1 MEVAITCTTF
11 VELAVA
17 AESMRAVVITQAGGP
32 DVLAVR
38 DVPKP
43 VPGPGEVLVRVHT
56 SALNRADVLQREGR
70 YPPPPGAPVDIPGLE
85 IAGTVVDQGSGATR
99 WPVGARVFGIVGG
112 GAHAEFIVTSQDAL
126 AEVPERLDWREAGA
140 VPEAFIT
147 AHDAMVTQAEVAAG
161 ETVLIHAVAS
171 GVGLAA
177 VQIARAWGAIPFGT
191 TRTKEKLDAAREV
204 GLEDG
209 IAIGRD
215 FEPLVEAVERWTS
228 GRGIDVTLDLVGG
241 PYFGAS
247 AKVAASRGRIM
258 IIGSLGGGTADFP
271 LGLVLRRRLQLRGT
285 VLRSRS
291 LAEKV
296 DATARFEREVVP
308 HLASGRLKPVIDSVF
323 PLDRIAD
330 AHRRMEGNE
339 SVGKIVI
346 EM

>member
-1 MEVAITCTTF
+1 
-11 VELAVA
+11 
-17 AESMRAVVITQAGGP
+17 MRAVVITHAGGP
-32 DVLAVR
+32 DALGVR
-38 DVPKP
+38 DVPRP
-43 VPGPGEVLVRVHT
+43 QAGPGEVVVQVRS

-70 YPPPPGAPVDIPGLE
+70 YPPPPGAPADIPGLE
-85 IAGTVVDQGSGATR
+85 FAGTVTELGSGATR

-112 GAHAEFIVTSQDAL
+112 GAHAEFLVTNQDAL
-126 AEVPERLDWREAGA
+126 AGIPDRLEWTEAGA

-147 AHDAMVTQAEVAAG
+147 AHDAMVTQASVSAG

-171 GVGLAA
+171 GVGLAT

-191 TRTKEKLDAAREV
+191 TRTKEKLDAARDV

-209 IAIGRD
+209 IAVGRD
-215 FEPLVEAVERWTS
+215 FEPLVQAVERWTM

-241 PYFGAS
+241 PYLVAS
-247 AKVAASRGRIM
+247 AKVAALRGRIM
-258 IIGSLGGGTADFP
+258 IIGSLAGGTSDFP

-296 DATARFEREVVP
+296 DATARFEREIVP
-308 HLASGRLKPVIDSVF
+308 LLATGKLSPSIDSVF
-323 PLDRIAD
+323 PLERIAD
-330 AHRRMEGNE
+330 AHRRMESNE

-346 EM
+346 DMNLSS